1 MITESLEIDIS
12 CYSATSIQYFQTS
25 RGHSNSFKTD
35 SSICKLEKHTWI
47 PRKVKY
53 SGNLAVPSLIL
64 EEFRLLRDV
73 FVTNTL
79 FELTTI
85 IKKNNSD
92 TKSIHT

>member
-1 MITESLEIDIS
+1 MITESPEIDIS

-35 SSICKLEKHTWI
+35 SGVCKLEKHTWI

-53 SGNLAVPSLIL
+53 SGNLDVPSLIL
-64 EEFRLLRDV
+64 EFRSLRENV

-79 FELTTI
+79 FKVTTI